1 MRTLHRVGVDVRCR
15 VARRYDF
22 LVEVVDALLIF
33 VEIGAGDADVAR
45 ARRELRRVDDAGME
59 DPGVAGVEL
68 VLVDLV
74 QIGGTV
80 LLAALALPYPDIG
93 VTERLPV
100 VMDANLA

>member
-1 MRTLHRVGVDVRCR
+1 V
-15 VARRYDF
+15 
-22 LVEVVDALLIF
+22 LVEVVDTLNELA
-33 VEIGAGDADVAR
+33 EIGAGDADVAR

-80 LLAALALPYPDIG
+80 LLAALGAVLALPYPDIG